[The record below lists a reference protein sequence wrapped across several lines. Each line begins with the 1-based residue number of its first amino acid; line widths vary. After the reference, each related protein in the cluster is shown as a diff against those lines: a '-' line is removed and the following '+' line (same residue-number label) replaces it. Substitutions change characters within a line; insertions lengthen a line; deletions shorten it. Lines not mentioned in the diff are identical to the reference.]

1 MPTKPNK
8 KVERARRRQ
17 QVAELYVQGWN
28 QYAIAAHLHICQTT
42 VCFDLKALRKE
53 WRESSIRDFDTL
65 RELELKKLEHVEREA
80 WAAWERSQ
88 KPLQS
93 AVLNGDGSAAR
104 ARKTVKNQHGDPRF
118 LEQVQKCVAQR
129 RALLGLDA
137 PTLVAPVTPSGDPI
151 KLAPDTVVVIQQ
163 LRAELL
169 GDASYLQFLRGQ
181 VVENEPGSELPT
193 IGPSEPR
200 HALRKLTEGVSSCV
214 EVESYKS

>member
-17 QVAELYVQGWN
+17 QVAELYVQGWT
-28 QYAIAAHLHICQTT
+28 QYAIASHLQICQTT

-65 RELELKKLEHVEREA
+65 REVELKKLEHVEREA
-80 WAAWERSQ
+80 WAAWDRSQ

-93 AVLNGDGSAAR
+93 AVLNGEGNATR

-137 PTLVAPVTPSGDPI
+137 PTLVAPVTPSG
-151 KLAPDTVVVIQQ
+151 APLSPETVIVVRQ
-163 LRAELL
+163 LRAQLLDEPQYLDYLRQQIDDRPSVEALPWSETGEPIELHALLEGAGYHDKL
-169 GDASYLQFLRGQ
+169 GD
-181 VVENEPGSELPT
+181 EP
-193 IGPSEPR
+193 
-200 HALRKLTEGVSSCV
+200 
-214 EVESYKS
+214 